1 MYTYSL
7 VGSMVS
13 LSLSL
18 SLSLRYIS
26 FTNHFII
33 MVVQNWVSGF
43 NVLLGVCVSV
53 TFLTH

>member
-1 MYTYSL
+1 
-7 VGSMVS
+7 
-13 LSLSL
+13 
-18 SLSLRYIS
+18 
-26 FTNHFII
+26 